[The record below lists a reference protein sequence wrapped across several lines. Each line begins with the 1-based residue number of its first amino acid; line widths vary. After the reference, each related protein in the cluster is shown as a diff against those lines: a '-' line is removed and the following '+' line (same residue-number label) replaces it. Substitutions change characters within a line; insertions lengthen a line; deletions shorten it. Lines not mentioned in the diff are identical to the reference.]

1 MRTRTPYFQG
11 DPHTSPQASSNKKQR
26 YAKHKR
32 NAMEAKSNATKQE
45 AMQPADQEEDC
56 DGVEAVSSFSDTKF
70 VLQQKVLC
78 IDTNSFSSDD
88 ANAPLYEAVIR
99 KSELKFIDCSGNIIP
114 DRKRGRGRGRQIVGT
129 SSSPTSGSSGAVL
142 LQEWCHFIHFNGWNS
157 RWDRWVKEQDLF
169 HDTAANRKRLSDN
182 IVGKVARPPSK
193 QPKEDDKRDNKKRK
207 RTTTE
212 SDRNLQLI
220 TRASEL
226 PFTLQTVLVDDR
238 DKITTKVYPPPILFV
253 SKQQQQQQQQRRKDK
268 AITMLHVIP
277 APTSIVD
284 LLGQYIQTKKQEDLE
299 AFAKYH
305 RGQHRDESGNSSCSS
320 FDVGDGSSMDIAICI
335 TKSDLKAN
343 KKKRKEFA
351 LSILALFDASLPLF
365 LLYAEERSQFTKL
378 MSKEVIVKKDEAG
391 DDKSSNGQQPS
402 HLYPAEYL
410 LRLFVKIPN
419 LLAEF
424 DSKSKLLLSSNEKSQ
439 DFAKFLSELIVYIQ
453 KRVEEVFPG
462 NYQAIE
468 VQD

>member
-1 MRTRTPYFQG
+1 M
-11 DPHTSPQASSNKKQR
+11 
-26 YAKHKR
+26 
-32 NAMEAKSNATKQE
+32 
-45 AMQPADQEEDC
+45 PADQEEDD
-56 DGVEAVSSFSDTKF
+56 DGIEAVSSFSDTKF
-70 VLQQKVLC
+70 ALQQKVLC

-88 ANAPLYEAVIR
+88 ANAPLYEVVIK
-99 KSELKFIDCSGNIIP
+99 KSELKFVDSTTGNIIP
-114 DRKRGRGRGRQIVGT
+114 DKKKGRRGRQMVGT
-129 SSSPTSGSSGAVL
+129 SSSPTSGNSGTVL

-169 HDTAANRKRLSDN
+169 HDTAVNRKRVSDN

-207 RTTTE
+207 RATTTE

-238 DKITTKVYPPPILFV
+238 DKITTKVYPPPILFA
-253 SKQQQQQQQQRRKDK
+253 SKQQQQQQRRRDDK

-284 LLGQYIQTKKQEDLE
+284 LMGQYIQTKKQEDLE

-305 RGQHRDESGNSSCSS
+305 RGQQRDESGHSSCSS
-320 FDVGDGSSMDIAICI
+320 FDVGDESGMDIAICI

-351 LSILALFDASLPLF
+351 LSLLALFDASLPLF

-378 MSKEVIVKKDEAG
+378 MSEKIIVKRDEAA

-439 DFAKFLSELIVYIQ
+439 DFAKFLSELIVYMQ
-453 KRVEEVFPG
+453 KRVDEAFPG

>member
-1 MRTRTPYFQG
+1 
-11 DPHTSPQASSNKKQR
+11 
-26 YAKHKR
+26 
-32 NAMEAKSNATKQE
+32 MEAI
-45 AMQPADQEEDC
+45 MPPADQEEDC
-56 DGVEAVSSFSDTKF
+56 DGIEAVSSFSDTKF
-70 VLQQKVLC
+70 LLQQKVLC
-78 IDTNSFSSDD
+78 VDTNSFSSDD

-114 DRKRGRGRGRQIVGT
+114 DKKRGRGRGRGRQIVGT

-169 HDTAANRKRLSDN
+169 HDTAANRKRVSDN
-182 IVGKVARPPSK
+182 IVGKVARLTSK

-207 RTTTE
+207 R
-212 SDRNLQLI
+212 DLQLI

-238 DKITTKVYPPPILFV
+238 DKITTKIYPPPILFA
-253 SKQQQQQQQQRRKDK
+253 SKQQQQQQQRRKDN

-277 APTSIVD
+277 SPTSIVD
-284 LLGQYIQTKKQEDLE
+284 LMGQYLQTKKQEDLE
-299 AFAKYH
+299 NFAKYH
-305 RGQHRDESGNSSCSS
+305 RGQRDESGNSSCSS

-335 TKSDLKAN
+335 TKSDLKTN
-343 KKKRKEFA
+343 KKKRKDFA

-378 MSKEVIVKKDEAG
+378 MSKEVIVKKDETG

>member
-1 MRTRTPYFQG
+1 MHLDVAY
-11 DPHTSPQASSNKKQR
+11 SNKQR
-26 YAKHKR
+26 KR
-32 NAMEAKSNATKQE
+32 YLDMEAIS
-45 AMQPADQEEDC
+45 MPPAVDQKEDC
-56 DGVEAVSSFSDTKF
+56 DGIEAVSSFSDTKF
-70 VLQQKVLC
+70 LLQQKVLC
-78 IDTNSFSSDD
+78 VDTNSFSSDD

-99 KSELKFIDCSGNIIP
+99 KSELKFIDPTTGNIIP
-114 DRKRGRGRGRQIVGT
+114 DKKRGRGRGRQIVGA
-129 SSSPTSGSSGAVL
+129 SSSPTSGSSGVVL

-169 HDTAANRKRLSDN
+169 HDTAANRKRVSDN
-182 IVGKVARPPSK
+182 IVGKVARPTSK

-207 RTTTE
+207 RATTE
-212 SDRNLQLI
+212 PDRNLQLI

-238 DKITTKVYPPPILFV
+238 DKITTKVYPPPILFA
-253 SKQQQQQQQQRRKDK
+253 SKQQQQQQQRRKDK

-284 LLGQYIQTKKQEDLE
+284 LMGQYLQTKKQEDLE

-391 DDKSSNGQQPS
+391 DDKSSNGQQQPS

-453 KRVEEVFPG
+453 KRVEEIFPG